1 LKQHFEDL
9 AEEQGLAKSMLLD
22 EAISDI
28 VRKFE
33 HPEANAATP
42 ARIAALEAEVQ
53 QLQQRLAVE
62 ERFRTDIE
70 VHHFK
75 NRLRTHDQPQDSDFA
90 KRFLIDTR
98 LPSMPHDRFMRPNY
112 GPIITQQRISTCLKR
127 CGKICCLPNFE
138 NTGHLER
145 IDQ

>member
-1 LKQHFEDL
+1 LKQHFEAL

-22 EAISDI
+22 EAISDV

-42 ARIAALEAEVQ
+42 ARIAALEAEV
-53 QLQQRLAVE
+53 
-62 ERFRTDIE
+62 
-70 VHHFK
+70 HHFK
-75 NRLRTHDQPQDSDFA
+75 NWLRTHDQPQDSDFA

-127 CGKICCLPNFE
+127 CGKICCLLSFE